1 MMVNSILDSG
11 EMAIIGIVLCGMLV
25 LAAIMLPKIM
35 RYRKRMKA
43 KQEAKPDDA
52 EIFVV
57 QENDT
62 EETAAN
68 K

>member
-1 MMVNSILDSG
+1 MVNSILDSG

-52 EIFVV
+52 EIFVA